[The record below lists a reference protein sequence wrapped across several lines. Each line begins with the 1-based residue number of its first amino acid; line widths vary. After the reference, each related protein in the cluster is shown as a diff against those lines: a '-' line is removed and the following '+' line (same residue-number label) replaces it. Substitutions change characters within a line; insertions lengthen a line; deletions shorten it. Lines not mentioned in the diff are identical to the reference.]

1 MGGGPRYVFGMSRR
15 TPVSGRGNGPNWLLL
30 LLALGLLGLIFAT
43 QRTLNK
49 AASSLSAAQKT
60 SEGTGDTERE
70 EEPKE

>member
-1 MGGGPRYVFGMSRR
+1 MSRR

-49 AASSLSAAQKT
+49 AASSLSAAQKADAT
-60 SEGTGDTERE
+60 TKDAESEEV
-70 EEPKE
+70 PKE